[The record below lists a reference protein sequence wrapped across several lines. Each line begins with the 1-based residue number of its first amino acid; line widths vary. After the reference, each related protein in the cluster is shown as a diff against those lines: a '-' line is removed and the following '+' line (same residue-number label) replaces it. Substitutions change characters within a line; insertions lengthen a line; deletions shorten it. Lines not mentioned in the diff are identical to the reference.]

1 MRSAAC
7 GVLLGASVLP
17 RSISEAVGCYI
28 CVRVSRNQFSGEM
41 TARPATGSEQ
51 TSSLVVQAIIVATLE
66 TKVERFKGNL
76 EKLVINAITQ
86 RT

>member
-1 MRSAAC
+1 
-7 GVLLGASVLP
+7 
-17 RSISEAVGCYI
+17 
-28 CVRVSRNQFSGEM
+28 M